1 MKKLLFIFAVVA
13 AACTLISCDK
23 SSKELVIDYLPFQSE
38 KDGGWGLLGKDGKPL
53 FKDKFDDE
61 ILWVV
66 NGVFAVKTEDGI
78 SLYRTSENPKL
89 IPGCEDLVEVGI
101 MNDGLI
107 PIVRKG
113 KRIEYVDK
121 NGKTKFVLNPY
132 KGKEIVGVRMFFDG
146 LAPIITE
153 EHKCGFINTKGQVVI
168 EPKYD
173 YGICLP
179 SGLCIVGKGEDDVLI
194 DMTGK
199 EIKRLSNNIRVE
211 DAFPDGKILVSLG
224 KGEDSRLALFDEK
237 GEIIQ
242 KLPKEVREV
251 LEIKGDYY
259 IYEKGYHKVGVNNM
273 ENETVIR
280 AKYEEIHFV
289 GNNKFLA
296 QKNDKWRLIDDKD
309 NVIKTFEDEEGEE
322 KYEKVYYLK
331 DWDCLIGFINHDD
344 EAELLNTKGEKI
356 SNDTFYIDHEILD
369 VFKHLERYF
378 FAVDLVVRSNYVDV
392 DKTVSCIVNAIS
404 EDGIGNVKIGSNIQE
419 WTVRYEITRYIDK
432 RRAVEY
438 GGYQDEHSVY
448 VNSNIKGTFN
458 TEFSLLAYS
467 KSPIAE
473 KYTEEDGCTR
483 YKSSNANAKVD
494 LLVLDLSL
502 DITDNIKTT
511 ESLVNIVRDKMVAK
525 GFKVTKQGE
534 LACELQKGDKTLC
547 VYPTFEI
554 ESPSLSM
561 ALMLTS
567 DRDIVPI
574 ELLEQLEVD
583 YKERGEAATETITW

>member
-13 AACTLISCDK
+13 ATCTLISCDK

-61 ILWVV
+61 ILWAV

-78 SLYRTSENPKL
+78 SLYRTSENSKL

-132 KGKEIVGVRMFFDG
+132 KGKEIEGVGTFFDG
-146 LAPIITE
+146 LAIIRTE
-153 EHKCGFINTKGQVVI
+153 DGKCGFINTKGQVVI
-168 EPKYD
+168 EPKYCD
-173 YGICLP
+173 VYGYFY
-179 SGLCIVGKGEDDVLI
+179 GRYIVDKWEDGNEYTAII
-194 DMTGK
+194 DKTGK

-242 KLPKEVREV
+242 KLPKEVGEV

-322 KYEKVYYLK
+322 KYEKVYYLE

-356 SNDTFYIDHEILD
+356 SNDTFYIDYEILD
-369 VFKHLERYF
+369 VFKDLE
-378 FAVDLVVRSNYVDV
+378 
-392 DKTVSCIVNAIS
+392 
-404 EDGIGNVKIGSNIQE
+404 
-419 WTVRYEITRYIDK
+419 
-432 RRAVEY
+432 
-438 GGYQDEHSVY
+438 
-448 VNSNIKGTFN
+448 
-458 TEFSLLAYS
+458 
-467 KSPIAE
+467 
-473 KYTEEDGCTR
+473 
-483 YKSSNANAKVD
+483 
-494 LLVLDLSL
+494 
-502 DITDNIKTT
+502 
-511 ESLVNIVRDKMVAK
+511 
-525 GFKVTKQGE
+525 
-534 LACELQKGDKTLC
+534 
-547 VYPTFEI
+547 
-554 ESPSLSM
+554 
-561 ALMLTS
+561 
-567 DRDIVPI
+567 
-574 ELLEQLEVD
+574 
-583 YKERGEAATETITW
+583 